1 MTIFQSIL
9 LGFLQGVAEFLPISS
24 SGHLQLAQSLFGLD
38 EVPLLF
44 DVFLHLATLLAVC
57 IYFWPRI
64 WSLLKCFGRWI
75 ARKER
80 PAESIDSSD
89 LLCGTDQ
96 AGRKTIIAVIIAT
109 VITGAIGIVTSK
121 LIPDMSNKV
130 ICGGF
135 IVTSALLITSSILEK
150 KQKTKKEALS
160 SSQRE
165 SQAAT
170 STGAGTWPKG
180 ISVKQSLLIGFM
192 QGFGTLP
199 GISRSGS
206 TIAGAL
212 FGGVDRAAAGEFS
225 FIVSIPAILG
235 AFVLELKDLGEV
247 SSSIGAGAVIAGC
260 VTAAV
265 IGYLSL
271 MLLMKLIRK
280 GKLQWFAA
288 YLIPVGILGM
298 IFL

>member
-1 MTIFQSIL
+1 MTIIQSIL

-24 SGHLQLAQSLFGLD
+24 SGHLQLAQSLFGLE

-44 DVFLHLATLLAVC
+44 DVFLHLATLFAVC

-80 PAESIDSSD
+80 PAESIDSTD
-89 LLCGTDQ
+89 LLCGTDE

-109 VITGAIGIVTSK
+109 VITGAIGLVTSK
-121 LIPDMSNKV
+121 LIPDMPNKV

-135 IVTSALLITSSILEK
+135 IVTSALLITSALLEK
-150 KQKTKKEALS
+150 KQNAKKADLEA
-160 SSQRE
+160 QPVP
-165 SQAAT
+165 
-170 STGAGTWPKG
+170 AGV
-180 ISVKQSLLIGFM
+180 SVKQSLLIGFM

-212 FGGVDRAAAGEFS
+212 FSGVDRAAAGEFS

-235 AFVLELKDLGEV
+235 AFILELKDLGDV

-265 IGYLSL
+265 TGYLSL
-271 MLLMKLIRK
+271 LLLMKLIRK

-288 YLIPVGILGM
+288 YLIPFGILGM

>member
-1 MTIFQSIL
+1 MTILQSIL

-24 SGHLQLAQSLFGLD
+24 SSHLQLAQSLFGLE

-80 PAESIDSSD
+80 PAESIDSTD

-150 KQKTKKEALS
+150 KQNAKKEVLS
-160 SSQRE
+160 SSQTE

-170 STGAGTWPKG
+170 GSETSALPKG

-206 TIAGAL
+206 TIAGSL

-235 AFVLELKDLGEV
+235 AFILELKDLGEM

-288 YLIPVGILGM
+288 YLIPAGILGM
-298 IFL
+298 IFF

>member
-1 MTIFQSIL
+1 MTILQSIL

-24 SGHLQLAQSLFGLD
+24 SGHLQLAQSLFGLED
-38 EVPLLF
+38 VPLLF

-57 IYFWPRI
+57 IYFWPKI
-64 WSLLKCFGRWI
+64 WALLKCFGRWV

-80 PAESIDSSD
+80 PGETIDSND
-89 LLCGTDQ
+89 VLCGTDQ
-96 AGRKTIIAVIIAT
+96 AGRKTLIAVIIAT
-109 VITGAIGIVTSK
+109 IITGAIGVVTSK
-121 LIPDMSNKV
+121 LIPDMPNKV

-135 IVTSALLITSSILEK
+135 IVTSALLITSALLEK
-150 KQKTKKEALS
+150 RQEKKAQASAKETIAS
-160 SSQRE
+160 SSQTE
-165 SQAAT
+165 NTAAT
-170 STGAGTWPKG
+170 GV
-180 ISVKQSLLIGFM
+180 SVKQSLLIGLM

-212 FGGVDRAAAGEFS
+212 FGGVKRSAAGEFS

-260 VTAAV
+260 ITAAV
-265 IGYLSL
+265 TGYLSL
-271 MLLMKLIRK
+271 MMLIKIIRK
-280 GKLQWFAA
+280 VKLQWFAA

-298 IFL
+298 ILL

>member
-1 MTIFQSIL
+1 MTIIQSIL

-80 PAESIDSSD
+80 PAESIDSND

-135 IVTSALLITSSILEK
+135 FVTSALLITSSILE
-150 KQKTKKEALS
+150 
-160 SSQRE
+160 
-165 SQAAT
+165 
-170 STGAGTWPKG
+170 
-180 ISVKQSLLIGFM
+180 
-192 QGFGTLP
+192 
-199 GISRSGS
+199 
-206 TIAGAL
+206 
-212 FGGVDRAAAGEFS
+212 
-225 FIVSIPAILG
+225 
-235 AFVLELKDLGEV
+235 
-247 SSSIGAGAVIAGC
+247 
-260 VTAAV
+260 
-265 IGYLSL
+265 
-271 MLLMKLIRK
+271 
-280 GKLQWFAA
+280 
-288 YLIPVGILGM
+288 
-298 IFL
+298 